1 LKKLRKKL
9 KKVVDK
15 ELTTWYIKQVAAE
28 RQRRKLKRKQAEK
41 LENTGN
47 RTKLS
52 LIRKLTT
59 E

>member
-1 LKKLRKKL
+1 L